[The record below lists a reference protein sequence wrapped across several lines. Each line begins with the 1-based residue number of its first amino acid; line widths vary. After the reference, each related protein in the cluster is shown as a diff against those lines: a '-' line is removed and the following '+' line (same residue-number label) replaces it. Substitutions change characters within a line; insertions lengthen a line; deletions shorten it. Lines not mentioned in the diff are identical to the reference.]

1 MENGSKRILTN
12 KNKNTIMGI
21 VAKNSGFTR
30 DLVPAGNYIARCY
43 KMIEVGTV
51 AEVVMGQTK
60 TLHKVRI
67 GWELPTE
74 TKTFDPAK
82 GEQPLVVDQEYTLS
96 MSEKANL
103 RKMLESWRGKAF
115 TEKEAEAFDI
125 TALLGVPCM
134 LNIIHKQNK
143 AGTSSYE
150 QIAGVTAVPRGFQVP
165 PQVNKNFVLSYDA
178 WNQELF
184 DNLPDFIKTK
194 MQGSLEYAAMR
205 NPHAKTFADASD
217 INEPIDDLPF

>member
-1 MENGSKRILTN
+1 
-12 KNKNTIMGI
+12 MGI

-30 DLVPAGNYIARCY
+30 ELVPAGNYIARCY
-43 KMIEVGTV
+43 KMIEIGTV

-74 TKTFDPAK
+74 TKVFDQAR
-82 GEQPLVVDQEYTLS
+82 GEQPLVIDQEYTLS
-96 MSEKANL
+96 MNEKSNL

-125 TALLGVPCM
+125 TALLGKPCM

-143 AGTSSYE
+143 SGTNTYE
-150 QIAGVTAVPRGFQVP
+150 QIAGVTAVVKGMQVP
-165 PQVNKNFVLSYDA
+165 EQVSKTFVLSYDG
-178 WNQELF
+178 WNQDLF
-184 DNLPDFIKTK
+184 DSLPEFIRTK
-194 MQGSLEYAAMR
+194 MQSSLEYAAMK
-205 NPHAKTFADASD
+205 NPHAKTFSNADD
-217 INEPIDDLPF
+217 VTEPMDDLPF